1 MLVTVLIVLF
11 ATVRIAEVANKNY
24 QLRKALCTARDHR
37 PFQRAI
43 EIPSNPIE
51 SGVSLL

>member
-24 QLRKALCTARDHR
+24 QLREALCTARDHR
-37 PFQRAI
+37 PFQKLI
-43 EIPSNPIE
+43 EVPSSPIE
-51 SGVSLL
+51 SGVFLL